1 MSGPEK
7 EAVVAKRLMVL
18 VGLLAMLLL
27 IAAPAFAQA
36 PGERVEA
43 TGALQYAGSDA
54 SYAYYDITDETTGAS
69 YLLRSDTV
77 ELGSYLD
84 QRVDI
89 SGTLMVEELFGE
101 ETRSAYV
108 EVDQVEPAEGP
119 DSRVRVTFELTVEG
133 EPPANAVFVGLLGGE
148 PVPLELTDP
157 DGDGVYTYSTPLMP
171 ASVGTFEAPARIAQ
185 SEGPVRYGAVGPY
198 LVGPITT
205 IKDFGLV
212 TPDENT
218 TLSATVSFEESQ
230 GGAIT
235 PGPGKP
241 KDPTDPRTGV
251 DINEDGSVDE
261 ADGEA
266 AAKISDSAIEAARSS
281 GQTTLPVTGGVILL
295 PFIAGLSVA
304 AAGLLVRRATR

>member
-1 MSGPEK
+1 M
-7 EAVVAKRLMVL
+7 AKRLAVL
-18 VGLLAMLLL
+18 VGMLAALLM
-27 IAAPAFAQA
+27 IAAPAFAQT

-101 ETRSAYV
+101 KTRSAYV
-108 EVDQVEPAEGP
+108 EVDQVEPAESP
-119 DSRVRVTFELTVEG
+119 DARVTVTFELTVEG

-185 SEGPVRYGAVGPY
+185 GEGPVRYGAVGPY
-198 LVGPITT
+198 LVGQITT

-212 TPDENT
+212 TPEKDMK
-218 TLSATVSFEESQ
+218 LSATVSFGESQ
-230 GGAIT
+230 GGATTT
-235 PGPGKP
+235 PGPDEP

-266 AAKISDSAIEAARSS
+266 AAKISDSAIETAKSS
-281 GQTTLPVTGGVILL
+281 GEAALPVTGGVILL
-295 PFIAGLSVA
+295 PLIAGLFLA
-304 AAGLLVRRATR
+304 FAGLLARRTNR